1 MKTLSAGGH
10 AKELRSYNSANLNM
24 IFFTESYASENSCKF
39 FFALM
44 PGGYLLIGCIFLI
57 GVLYASSLPA
67 DQTNPQRIITL
78 SPHLAELVY
87 LLGAGDQLSGVVEH
101 SDYPL
106 SVKKIPKIGGASGL
120 DVERILSINPDLILA
135 WQGGSRETDIQ
146 KLTELGLRVVS
157 IKSSS
162 LEDIPDSLKD
172 IGVLLN
178 KQQQATILINNFNEN
193 RAQISERYGDQ
204 SSHRIFIEI
213 SSQPLMG
220 LTNLHPFGAGLELC
234 GLENIFSD
242 VDKEALVTDLE
253 SILSRDVDYVLLR
266 RSTASNEGVA
276 RKDFYRIN
284 DDSEVKFISFDEDMA
299 FRQTPRLLNAID
311 NVCSNVHAR

>member
-1 MKTLSAGGH
+1 MLYIGGH
-10 AKELRSYNSANLNM
+10 VKELNSYNSANRNM
-24 IFFTESYASENSCKF
+24 FFFRESYSSENSCKS

-44 PGGYLLIGCIFLI
+44 PGAYLSIGCMFLF
-57 GVLYASSLPA
+57 GLLYASSLHA
-67 DQTNPQRIITL
+67 EQTNSQRIITL

-87 LLGAGDQLSGVVEH
+87 LLGAGDQLSGVAEH

-106 SVKKIPKIGGASGL
+106 SVKNIPKIGGASGL
-120 DVERILSINPDLILA
+120 DMERILSINPDLILA

-172 IGVLLN
+172 IGVLLK
-178 KQQQATILINNFNEN
+178 KQRQATILINNFNEN
-193 RAQISERYGDQ
+193 RAQIAERYVNQ
-204 SSHRIFIEI
+204 ASHRIFIEI

-220 LTNLHPFGAGLELC
+220 LTNLHPFGAALALC
-234 GLENIFSD
+234 SLENIFSD
-242 VDKEALVTDLE
+242 VDNAAIITDLE
-253 SILSRDVDYVLLR
+253 SILSRNVDYILLR
-266 RSTASNEGVA
+266 QNATSDENVI

-284 DDSEVKFISFDEDMA
+284 DYSDVVFISFDEDMA
-299 FRQTPRLLNAID
+299 FRQTPRLLDAVEQ
-311 NVCSNVHAR
+311 VCRDVHVK

>member
-1 MKTLSAGGH
+1 MLSAGGH
-10 AKELRSYNSANLNM
+10 VKVLRSYNSANLNM
-24 IFFTESYASENSCKF
+24 NFFTESNRSENSCKS

-44 PGGYLLIGCIFLI
+44 SGGYLSIGCMVLFGL
-57 GVLYASSLPA
+57 LYASSLYA
-67 DQTNPQRIITL
+67 EQANPQRIITL

-101 SDYPL
+101 TDYPL
-106 SVKKIPKIGGASGL
+106 SVKNIPKIGGASGL

-135 WQGGSRETDIQ
+135 WLGGSRESDIH

-172 IGVLLN
+172 IGVLLK

-193 RAQISERYGDQ
+193 RAQIAERYGDQ
-204 SSHRIFIEI
+204 TSHRIFIEI

-220 LTNLHPFGAGLELC
+220 LTNLHPFGAALALC

-242 VDKEALVTDLE
+242 VDNAAIITDLE
-253 SILSRDVDYVLLR
+253 SILSRNVDYVLLR
-266 RSTASNEGVA
+266 QNATSDEKII

-284 DDSEVKFISFDEDMA
+284 DNSDVAFISFDEDMA
-299 FRQTPRLLNAID
+299 FRQTPRLLDAVEQ
-311 NVCSNVHAR
+311 VCREVHVK

>member
-1 MKTLSAGGH
+1 MLSAGGH
-10 AKELRSYNSANLNM
+10 VKELHSYNPANLNM
-24 IFFTESYASENSCKF
+24 IYFTESFSSENSCKS

-44 PGGYLLIGCIFLI
+44 PGGYLSIVCMFLF
-57 GVLYASSLPA
+57 GLLYSSSLYA

-87 LLGAGDQLSGVVEH
+87 LLGAGEQLSGVVES

-106 SVKKIPKIGGASGL
+106 SVKNIPKVGGASGL

-135 WQGGSRETDIQ
+135 WQGGSRETEIQ
-146 KLTELGLRVVS
+146 KLTGLGLRVVS

-162 LEDIPDSLKD
+162 LEDIPDSLNE

-178 KQQQATILINNFNEN
+178 KQQQATFLINNFNEN
-193 RAQISERYGDQ
+193 RALITERYKNQ
-204 SSHRIFIEI
+204 PSHRIFIEI

-220 LTNLHPFGAGLELC
+220 LTNLHPFGAALALC

-242 VDKEALVTDLE
+242 VDNAAIITDLE
-253 SILSRDVDYVLLR
+253 SILSRNVDYVLLR
-266 RSTASNEGVA
+266 QNETSDDNNT

-284 DDSEVKFISFDEDMA
+284 DDSDITFISFDENMA
-299 FRQTPRLLNAID
+299 FRQTPRLLDAVEQ
-311 NVCSNVHAR
+311 VCTDVLLK

>member
-1 MKTLSAGGH
+1 MKVLC
-10 AKELRSYNSANLNM
+10 SYNSADLNK
-24 IFFTESYASENSCKF
+24 IYFTESYSSKNSCKS

-44 PGGYLLIGCIFLI
+44 PGDSLSIGCMFLI
-57 GVLYASSLPA
+57 GLLYASSLHA
-67 DQTNPQRIITL
+67 EQTNPQRIITL

-106 SVKKIPKIGGASGL
+106 SVKNIPKIGGASGL

-178 KQQQATILINNFNEN
+178 KQQQATVLINDFNEN
-193 RAQISERYGDQ
+193 RAQIAERYGNQ

-220 LTNLHPFGAGLELC
+220 LTNLHPFGAALALC

-242 VDKEALVTDLE
+242 VDNAAIITDLE
-253 SILSRDVDYVLLR
+253 SILSRNVNYVLLR
-266 RSTASNEGVA
+266 QNATSDERFI

-284 DDSEVKFISFDEDMA
+284 DNSDVAFISFDEDMA
-299 FRQTPRLLNAID
+299 FRQTPRLLDAVEQ
-311 NVCSNVHAR
+311 VCREVHVK

>member
-1 MKTLSAGGH
+1 
-10 AKELRSYNSANLNM
+10 
-24 IFFTESYASENSCKF
+24 
-39 FFALM
+39 M

-78 SPHLAELVY
+78 SPHLTELVY

-193 RAQISERYGDQ
+193 RAQIAERYGDQ

-220 LTNLHPFGAGLELC
+220 LTNLHPFGAALSLC
-234 GLENIFSD
+234 GLINIFSD
-242 VDKEALVTDLE
+242 VDNAAIITDLE
-253 SILSRDVDYVLLR
+253 SILSRNADFVLLR
-266 RSTASNEGVA
+266 QNATSDEYNI

-284 DDSEVKFISFDEDMA
+284 DDSDIEFISFNEDMA
-299 FRQTPRLLNAID
+299 FRQTPRLLEAVD
-311 NVCSNVHAR
+311 AVCKRVHQE